1 MKELFTQKQVSK
13 FFGILARLNR
23 ASQKR
28 YSKRDELS
36 TRYGYCEQEIFV
48 DRTIG
53 KWLGGKCFLWTEEAE
68 TGFYQQD
75 PHDNTSQIPI
85 KQKQVRYIQLMK
97 PRYAL
102 GYGHSIDVKFY
113 DASRPSQLNN
123 ELQVT
128 HNIALS
134 IKANEITPAK
144 FKSVLKLFIY
154 QEPEVIKVEKN
165 EDRII

>member
-13 FFGILARLNR
+13 FFGILSRLNR

-28 YSKRDELS
+28 YSKRNELS
-36 TRYGYCEQEIFV
+36 KRFGSCEQEVFV

-53 KWLGGKCFLWTEEAE
+53 KWLNGKCFLWIEEAE

-75 PHDNTSQIPI
+75 PYDDTSRIPI
-85 KQKQVRYIQLMK
+85 KHKQVRYIQLMK

-102 GYGHSIDVKFY
+102 GYGHSIEVKFY

-123 ELQVT
+123 ELEVT
-128 HNIALS
+128 HNFALS
-134 IKANEITPAK
+134 IKASEITSSK

-154 QEPEVIKVEKN
+154 QESEVIKVEKS
-165 EDRII
+165 EDRTL